1 MAEFVQR
8 EKVEATFNGEKI
20 KFNRDWAGH
29 PFTDAEVE
37 ALLAGQEITFTANKK
52 SGGTFEATG
61 SLGKGEFNGHE
72 FWGFQLKPFE
82 NNN

>member
-8 EKVEATFNGEKI
+8 EKVEATFNGQQI
-20 KFNRDWAGH
+20 KFNREWAGH
-29 PFTDAEVE
+29 RFTDAEVE
-37 ALLAGQEITFTANKK
+37 DLLAGKEITITANKK

-72 FWGFQLKPFE
+72 YWGFQLKPFE
-82 NNN
+82 N

>member
-8 EKVEATFNGEKI
+8 EKVEATFNGENI

-29 PFTDAEVE
+29 RFTDEEVE
-37 ALLAGQEITFTANKK
+37 ALLAGKEITFTANKK
-52 SGGTFEATG
+52 SGGTFEAKG

-82 NNN
+82 N

>member
-8 EKVEATFNGEKI
+8 EKAEGMFQGQMI
-20 KFNRDWAGH
+20 KFNREWAGH
-29 PFTDAEVE
+29 RFTDAEV
-37 ALLAGQEITFTANKK
+37 ADLLAGKEITITANKK
-52 SGGTFEATG
+52 AGGTFQATG